1 MCTDTCFNVLVQA
14 FQETIEIFQQK
25 NESFKNA
32 LKEVEEVSASVA
44 PQFFPLQPIPSLHSL
59 TLRTYIYLP
68 TERRAGEACPPM
80 DPRQ

>member
-32 LKEVEEVSASVA
+32 LKEVEEVSASVT
-44 PQFFPLQPIPSLHSL
+44 PQFFPLRPIQSLCSL
-59 TLRTYIYLP
+59 TLRTYI
-68 TERRAGEACPPM
+68 
-80 DPRQ
+80 